1 MIFEFESTNFYLIV
15 AIVFILFAT
24 ILFFVVEKYKSK
36 IKTLE
41 LEKEF
46 LETSMAQNR
55 ENQAL
60 LKAEI
65 ENITSKIFEENSK
78 KSNQNI
84 NQILEPFKTQLNLF
98 GNRVNEVFTEET
110 KQRTSLLG
118 EIKNLKELN
127 NQISND
133 ANNLAKALKGQS
145 KIQGDWGEMILESI
159 LNQSGLRKDIE
170 YKTQSSY
177 KNSDGQTLR
186 PDVVVHLPTNKD
198 VIIDSKLSL
207 NSYVDYFNSED
218 EEQKNEHISRLM
230 LSIKNHI
237 KDLSSKKYESL
248 EELRTLDFVLMFIP
262 IEGAFSLAIS
272 NNTLFETALKSN
284 IVLVSP
290 TTLYSSLKVIENLW
304 QDSRQNEN
312 AKEIS
317 KQAADLY
324 DKFVGFIEDMEAI
337 GNNLNKSQEVYQK
350 ALNKLSSGRGNLISR
365 AEKFLDLGVKANKKI
380 SEKYLLN
387 KEPENTGKI
396 GFNSKSF
403 AKDNE
408 DYTKW

>member
-1 MIFEFESTNFYLIV
+1 MIFEFESTNFFLVV

-36 IKTLE
+36 IKSLE

-46 LETSMAQNR
+46 LEASIAQNR

-65 ENITSKIFEENSK
+65 ENITSKIFEDNAK

-84 NQILEPFKTQLNLF
+84 NQILEPFKAQLNIF

-110 KQRTSLLG
+110 KQRSSLLT

-133 ANNLAKALKGQS
+133 ALNLTKALKGQN

-159 LNQSGLRKDIE
+159 LNQSGLRRDIE
-170 YKTQSSY
+170 YKVQ
-177 KNSDGQTLR
+177 NSFRTSEGNLVR
-186 PDVVVHLPTNKD
+186 PDVIVHLPTNKD
-198 VIIDSKLSL
+198 IIIDSKLSL

-218 EEQKNEHISRLM
+218 EIEKKESISRL
-230 LSIKNHI
+230 LNSIKNHI
-237 KDLSSKKYESL
+237 KDLSSKKYENIDSL
-248 EELRTLDFVLMFIP
+248 RSLDFVLMFIP
-262 IEGAFSLAIS
+262 IEGAFSIALSQNS
-272 NNTLFETALKSN
+272 NIFEMALKSN
-284 IVLVSP
+284 IVIVSP

-304 QDSRQNEN
+304 QDNRQSEN

-324 DKFVGFIEDMEAI
+324 DKFVGFLNDFEDIGKSIDKSKESYDKAI
-337 GNNLNKSQEVYQK
+337 
-350 ALNKLSSGRGNLISR
+350 NKLSSGRGNLISR
-365 AEKFLDLGVKANKKI
+365 GQKFLELGVKPTKEISNKYI
-380 SEKYLLN
+380 
-387 KEPENTGKI
+387 
-396 GFNSKSF
+396 
-403 AKDNE
+403 KDE
-408 DYTKW
+408 E

>member
-1 MIFEFESTNFYLIV
+1 MILEFESTNFYLIV
-15 AIVFILFAT
+15 AIIFIVFAA
-24 ILFFVVEKYKSK
+24 ILFFVTEKYKSK

-46 LETSMAQNR
+46 LETSLAQNR
-55 ENQAL
+55 ENQNI
-60 LKAEI
+60 LKMEI

-84 NQILEPFKTQLNLF
+84 NQILEPFKSQLNIF

-110 KQRTSLLG
+110 KQRVSLLT

-133 ANNLAKALKGQS
+133 ANNLANALKGQS

-159 LNQSGLRKDIE
+159 LKQSGLRKDLE
-170 YKTQSSY
+170 YKVQNSY
-177 KNSDGQTLR
+177 KNSEGQTLR
-186 PDVVVHLPTNKD
+186 PDVIVHLPTNKD

-207 NSYVDYFNSED
+207 NSYIDYFNSKD
-218 EEQKNEHISRLM
+218 EGEKKEHINRLIF
-230 LSIKNHI
+230 SIKNHI

-248 EELRTLDFVLMFIP
+248 ESLRTLDFVLMFVP
-262 IEGAFSLAIS
+262 IEGAFSLLMS
-272 NNTLFETALKSN
+272 QNNTIFETALKSN
-284 IVLVSP
+284 IVIVSP

-304 QDSRQNEN
+304 QDNRQSEN

-324 DKFVGFIEDMEAI
+324 DKFVGFLKILM
-337 GNNLNKSQEVYQK
+337 K
-350 ALNKLSSGRGNLISR
+350 KL
-365 AEKFLDLGVKANKKI
+365 
-380 SEKYLLN
+380 
-387 KEPENTGKI
+387 
-396 GFNSKSF
+396 
-403 AKDNE
+403 
-408 DYTKW
+408 

>member
-1 MIFEFESTNFYLIV
+1 MIYSFEAINFYLIV
-15 AIVFILFAT
+15 AIVFILFVT
-24 ILFFVVEKYKSK
+24 ILFYIVEKYRSK
-36 IKTLE
+36 IKSLE

-46 LETSMAQNR
+46 LEVSIVQNR
-55 ENQAL
+55 ENQTL

-110 KQRTSLLG
+110 KQRSSLLG

-133 ANNLAKALKGQS
+133 ALNLTKALKGQS

-170 YKTQSSY
+170 YKVQNSY
-177 KNSDGQTLR
+177 KNSSGNILR
-186 PDVVVHLPTNKD
+186 PDVVVHLPSNKD
-198 VIIDSKLSL
+198 IIIDSKLSL
-207 NSYVDYFNSED
+207 NSYVDYFNSEN
-218 EEQKNEHISRLM
+218 EIEKNEAITKLIN
-230 LSIKNHI
+230 SIKNHI
-237 KDLSSKKYESL
+237 KDLSSKDYAKL

-262 IEGAFSLAIS
+262 IEGAFTIALSQ
-272 NNTLFETALKSN
+272 NKTLFETALKSN

-324 DKFVGFIEDMEAI
+324 DKFVGFLTDFEEIGKSIDKSKNSYENAI
-337 GNNLNKSQEVYQK
+337 
-350 ALNKLSSGRGNLISR
+350 NKLSSGRGNLISR
-365 AEKFLDLGVKANKKI
+365 AEKFLDLGVKPNKTI
-380 SEKYLLN
+380 
-387 KEPENTGKI
+387 
-396 GFNSKSF
+396 NSKF
-403 AKDNE
+403 IKE
-408 DYTKW
+408 D

>member
-1 MIFEFESTNFYLIV
+1 MIYSFEAINFYLIV
-15 AIVFILFAT
+15 AIVFILFVA
-24 ILFFVVEKYKSK
+24 ILFFVVEKYRSK
-36 IKTLE
+36 IRSLE

-55 ENQAL
+55 ENQTL

-110 KQRTSLLG
+110 KQRSSLLG

-133 ANNLAKALKGQS
+133 ALNLTKALKGQS
-145 KIQGDWGEMILESI
+145 KIQGDWGEMILETI
-159 LNQSGLRKDIE
+159 LNQSGLRRDIE
-170 YKTQSSY
+170 YKVQ
-177 KNSDGQTLR
+177 NSFRTSEGNLVR
-186 PDVVVHLPTNKD
+186 PDVIVHLPTNKD
-198 VIIDSKLSL
+198 IIIDSKLSL
-207 NSYVDYFNSED
+207 NSYVDYFNSQD
-218 EEQKNEHISRLM
+218 EVEKNEAIARLIN
-230 LSIKNHI
+230 SIKNHI
-237 KDLSSKKYESL
+237 KDLSSKKYENL
-248 EELRTLDFVLMFIP
+248 DALRTLDFVLMFIP
-262 IEGAFSLAIS
+262 IEGAFTIALSQNS
-272 NNTLFETALKSN
+272 TLFETALKSN

-304 QDSRQNEN
+304 QDNRQNEN

-324 DKFVGFIEDMEAI
+324 DKFVGFLTDFEEIGKSIDKSKNSYENAI
-337 GNNLNKSQEVYQK
+337 
-350 ALNKLSSGRGNLISR
+350 NKLSSGRGNLISR
-365 AEKFLDLGVKANKKI
+365 AEKFLDLGVKPSKSI
-380 SEKYLLN
+380 
-387 KEPENTGKI
+387 
-396 GFNSKSF
+396 NSKF
-403 AKDNE
+403 LKE
-408 DYTKW
+408 D

>member
-1 MIFEFESTNFYLIV
+1 MILEFESTNFYLIV
-15 AIVFILFAT
+15 AIIFIVFVA
-24 ILFFVVEKYKSK
+24 ILFFVTEKYKSK

-46 LETSMAQNR
+46 LETSLAQNR
-55 ENQAL
+55 ENQNI
-60 LKAEI
+60 LKMEI

-84 NQILEPFKTQLNLF
+84 NQILEPFKSQLNIF

-110 KQRTSLLG
+110 KQRVSLLT

-133 ANNLAKALKGQS
+133 ANNLANALKGQS

-159 LNQSGLRKDIE
+159 LKQSGLRKDLE
-170 YKTQSSY
+170 YKVQNSY
-177 KNSDGQTLR
+177 KNSEGQTLR
-186 PDVVVHLPTNKD
+186 PDVIVHLPTNKD

-207 NSYVDYFNSED
+207 NSYIDYFNSKD
-218 EEQKNEHISRLM
+218 EGEKKEHINRLIF
-230 LSIKNHI
+230 SIKNHI

-248 EELRTLDFVLMFIP
+248 ESLRTLDFVLMFVP
-262 IEGAFSLAIS
+262 IEGAFSLLMS
-272 NNTLFETALKSN
+272 QNNTIFETALKSN
-284 IVLVSP
+284 IVIVSP

-304 QDSRQNEN
+304 QDNRQSEN

-324 DKFVGFIEDMEAI
+324 DKFVGFLNDFEEIGKSIDKSKDSYEKAI
-337 GNNLNKSQEVYQK
+337 
-350 ALNKLSSGRGNLISR
+350 NKLSSGRGNLISR
-365 AEKFLDLGVKANKKI
+365 SQKFLDLGVKPTKLIDNKFI
-380 SEKYLLN
+380 
-387 KEPENTGKI
+387 KEEY
-396 GFNSKSF
+396 
-403 AKDNE
+403 E
-408 DYTKW
+408 L

>member
-1 MIFEFESTNFYLIV
+1 MILEFESTNFYLIV
-15 AIVFILFAT
+15 AIIFIVFAA
-24 ILFFVVEKYKSK
+24 ILFFVTEKYKSK

-46 LETSMAQNR
+46 LETSLAQNR
-55 ENQAL
+55 ENQNI
-60 LKAEI
+60 LKMEI

-84 NQILEPFKTQLNLF
+84 NQILEPFKSQLNIF

-110 KQRTSLLG
+110 KQRVSLLT

-133 ANNLAKALKGQS
+133 ANNLANALKGQS

-159 LNQSGLRKDIE
+159 LKQSGLRKDLE
-170 YKTQSSY
+170 YKVQNSY
-177 KNSDGQTLR
+177 KNSEGQTLR
-186 PDVVVHLPTNKD
+186 PDVIVHLPTNKD

-207 NSYVDYFNSED
+207 NSYIDYFNSKD
-218 EEQKNEHISRLM
+218 EGEKKEHINRLIF
-230 LSIKNHI
+230 SIKNHI

-248 EELRTLDFVLMFIP
+248 ESLRTLDFVLMFVP
-262 IEGAFSLAIS
+262 IEGAFSLLMS
-272 NNTLFETALKSN
+272 QNNTIFETALKSN
-284 IVLVSP
+284 IVIVSP

-304 QDSRQNEN
+304 QDNRQSEN

-324 DKFVGFIEDMEAI
+324 DKFVGFLNDFEEIGKSIDKSKDSYEKAI
-337 GNNLNKSQEVYQK
+337 
-350 ALNKLSSGRGNLISR
+350 NKLSSGRGNLISR
-365 AEKFLDLGVKANKKI
+365 SQKFLDLGVKPTKLIDNKFI
-380 SEKYLLN
+380 
-387 KEPENTGKI
+387 KEEY
-396 GFNSKSF
+396 
-403 AKDNE
+403 E
-408 DYTKW
+408 L

>member
-1 MIFEFESTNFYLIV
+1 MILEFESTNFYLIV
-15 AIVFILFAT
+15 AIIFIVFAA
-24 ILFFVVEKYKSK
+24 ILFFVTEKYKSK

-46 LETSMAQNR
+46 LETSLAQNR
-55 ENQAL
+55 ENQNI
-60 LKAEI
+60 LKMEI

-84 NQILEPFKTQLNLF
+84 NQILEPFKSQLNIF

-110 KQRTSLLG
+110 KQRVSLLT

-133 ANNLAKALKGQS
+133 ANNLANALKGQS

-159 LNQSGLRKDIE
+159 LKQSGLRKDLE
-170 YKTQSSY
+170 YKVQNSY
-177 KNSDGQTLR
+177 KNSEGQTLR
-186 PDVVVHLPTNKD
+186 PDVIVHLPTNKD

-207 NSYVDYFNSED
+207 NSYIDYFNSKD
-218 EEQKNEHISRLM
+218 EGEKKEHINRLIF
-230 LSIKNHI
+230 SIKNHI

-248 EELRTLDFVLMFIP
+248 ESLRTLDFVLMFVP
-262 IEGAFSLAIS
+262 IEGAFSLLMS
-272 NNTLFETALKSN
+272 QNNTIFETALKSN
-284 IVLVSP
+284 IVIVSP

-304 QDSRQNEN
+304 QDNRQSEN

-324 DKFVGFIEDMEAI
+324 DKFVGFLTDFEEIGKSIDKSKDSYEKAI
-337 GNNLNKSQEVYQK
+337 
-350 ALNKLSSGRGNLISR
+350 NKLSSGRGNLISR
-365 AEKFLDLGVKANKKI
+365 SQKFLDLGVKPTKLIDNKFI
-380 SEKYLLN
+380 
-387 KEPENTGKI
+387 KEEY
-396 GFNSKSF
+396 
-403 AKDNE
+403 E
-408 DYTKW
+408 L

>member
-1 MIFEFESTNFYLIV
+1 MIEIESTNLYLIV

-24 ILFFVVEKYKSK
+24 ILFFIVEKFKTK

-46 LETSMAQNR
+46 LEISMAQNR

-60 LKAEI
+60 LKMEI
-65 ENITSKIFEENSK
+65 ENITSKIFEDNSK

-84 NQILEPFKTQLNLF
+84 NQILEPFKAQLNLF

-110 KQRTSLLG
+110 KQRSSLLT

-145 KIQGDWGEMILESI
+145 KLQGDWGEVILESI
-159 LNQSGLRKDIE
+159 LNQSGLRKDLE
-170 YKTQSSY
+170 YKVQSSY
-177 KNSDGQTLR
+177 KNSEGQTLR
-186 PDVVVHLPTNKD
+186 PDVIVHLPTNKD
-198 VIIDSKLSL
+198 IIIDSKLSL
-207 NSYVDYFNSED
+207 NSYVDYFNSQD
-218 EEQKNEHISRLM
+218 EEEKNEHINRLIV
-230 LSIKNHI
+230 SIKNHI
-237 KDLSSKKYESL
+237 KDLSSKKYENL

-284 IVLVSP
+284 IVIVSP

-324 DKFVGFIEDMEAI
+324 DKFVGFLNDFEEIGKSIDKSKDSYDKAI
-337 GNNLNKSQEVYQK
+337 S
-350 ALNKLSSGRGNLISR
+350 KLSNGRGNLISR
-365 AEKFLDLGVKANKKI
+365 SQKFLNLGVKPTKFIDSKFI
-380 SEKYLLN
+380 
-387 KEPENTGKI
+387 KEE
-396 GFNSKSF
+396 
-403 AKDNE
+403 E
-408 DYTKW
+408 

>member
-1 MIFEFESTNFYLIV
+1 MIYSFEAINFYLIV
-15 AIVFILFAT
+15 AIVFILFVT
-24 ILFFVVEKYKSK
+24 ILFYIVEKYRSK
-36 IKTLE
+36 IKSLE

-46 LETSMAQNR
+46 LEVSIVQNR
-55 ENQAL
+55 ENQTL

-65 ENITSKIFEENSK
+65 ENITSKIFEDNSK

-110 KQRTSLLG
+110 KQRSSLLG

-133 ANNLAKALKGQS
+133 ALNLTKALKGQS

-170 YKTQSSY
+170 YKVQNSY
-177 KNSDGQTLR
+177 KNSSGNILR
-186 PDVVVHLPTNKD
+186 PDVVVHLPSNKD
-198 VIIDSKLSL
+198 IIIDSKLSL
-207 NSYVDYFNSED
+207 NSYVDYFNSEN
-218 EEQKNEHISRLM
+218 EIEKNEAITKLIN
-230 LSIKNHI
+230 SIKNHI
-237 KDLSSKKYESL
+237 KDLSSKDYAKL

-262 IEGAFSLAIS
+262 IEGAFTIALSQ
-272 NNTLFETALKSN
+272 NKTLFETALKSN

-324 DKFVGFIEDMEAI
+324 DKFVGFLTDFEEIGKSIDKSKNSYENAI
-337 GNNLNKSQEVYQK
+337 
-350 ALNKLSSGRGNLISR
+350 NKLSSGRGNLISR
-365 AEKFLDLGVKANKKI
+365 AEKFLDLGVKPNKTI
-380 SEKYLLN
+380 
-387 KEPENTGKI
+387 
-396 GFNSKSF
+396 NSKF
-403 AKDNE
+403 IKE
-408 DYTKW
+408 D

>member
-1 MIFEFESTNFYLIV
+1 MILEFESTNFYLIV
-15 AIVFILFAT
+15 AIIFIVFAA
-24 ILFFVVEKYKSK
+24 ILFFVTEKYKSK

-46 LETSMAQNR
+46 LETSLAQNR
-55 ENQAL
+55 ENQNI
-60 LKAEI
+60 LKMEI

-84 NQILEPFKTQLNLF
+84 NQILEPFKSQLNIF

-110 KQRTSLLG
+110 KQRVSLLT

-133 ANNLAKALKGQS
+133 ANNLANALKGQS

-159 LNQSGLRKDIE
+159 LKQSGLRKDLE
-170 YKTQSSY
+170 YKVQNSY
-177 KNSDGQTLR
+177 KNSEGQTLR
-186 PDVVVHLPTNKD
+186 PDVIVHLPTNKD

-207 NSYVDYFNSED
+207 NSYIDYFNSKD
-218 EEQKNEHISRLM
+218 EGEKKEHINRLIF
-230 LSIKNHI
+230 SIKNHI

-248 EELRTLDFVLMFIP
+248 ESLRTLDFVLMFVP
-262 IEGAFSLAIS
+262 IEGAFSLLMS
-272 NNTLFETALKSN
+272 QNNTIFETALKSN
-284 IVLVSP
+284 IVIVSP

-304 QDSRQNEN
+304 QDNRQSEN

-324 DKFVGFIEDMEAI
+324 DKFVGFLNDFEEIGKSIDKSKDSYEKAI
-337 GNNLNKSQEVYQK
+337 
-350 ALNKLSSGRGNLISR
+350 NKLSSGRGNLISR
-365 AEKFLDLGVKANKKI
+365 SQKFLNLGVKPTKLIDNKFI
-380 SEKYLLN
+380 
-387 KEPENTGKI
+387 KEEY
-396 GFNSKSF
+396 
-403 AKDNE
+403 E
-408 DYTKW
+408 L